1 MRIAVVDDEELFRN
15 QISSAITDLLG
26 RDKVQCFLY
35 ADGSEILRAMES
47 GISYDAI
54 FLDIEMQNVDGM
66 TAAAA
71 IRKNHPTVPIVFLT
85 SHTEMAMDGY
95 EVSAFRFL
103 GKPVDRRKLRETL
116 TDLEKRYY
124 RNINITFHIGAEDIV
139 IPVNSIL
146 YAESDNNEVRF
157 VTKERPIR
165 VRMKLS
171 EARKALAGTD
181 ASFFKIHRCYIV
193 NLMYV
198 KKFST
203 TELTV
208 DNDDTL
214 PIARSAASD
223 FKNEMFEFV
232 RKNGRET

>member
-15 QISSAITDLLG
+15 QISSEITNLFG

-47 GISYDAI
+47 GITYDSI
-54 FLDIEMQNVDGM
+54 FLDIEMRNVDGM
-66 TAAAA
+66 KAAAA

-85 SHTEMAMDGY
+85 SHTEMAMEGY

-103 GKPVDRRKLRETL
+103 SKPVNRRKLRETL

-124 RNINITFHIGAEDIV
+124 NGVHITFHIGGEEVV
-139 IPVNSIL
+139 IPANAIL
-146 YAESDNNEVRF
+146 YAESANNEVCF
-157 VTKERPIR
+157 ITKKQPIR

-171 EARKALAGTD
+171 DAQKSLAGTD
-181 ASFFKIHRCYIV
+181 ASFFKVHRCYIV

-208 DNDDTL
+208 DNGDIL
-214 PIARSAASD
+214 PVARSASSD
-223 FKNEMFEFV
+223 FKNKMFEYV
-232 RKNGRET
+232 KKNGR